1 VLYFSKLL
9 GNNWEEFVENSQNYQ
24 SRLLKFA
31 IEKYRQNKYKKLG
44 GMFQFMFMDCWPSIT
59 WSVVGYDR
67 KPKKGYHTLKQCY
80 QPVLIGVNLG
90 REDFIAGA
98 DRGGHPR
105 PIIIN
110 PWVVNDRHHPLENCT
125 YSVRITNGLTNFEV
139 IQDNTFAIPM
149 DDVLEQAP
157 GINITAEL
165 QPGEYEL
172 ELTLRENGK
181 EISRNSY
188 DIRIAV
194 IP

>member
-1 VLYFSKLL
+1 
-9 GNNWEEFVENSQNYQ
+9 
-24 SRLLKFA
+24 
-31 IEKYRQNKYKKLG
+31 
-44 GMFQFMFMDCWPSIT
+44 
-59 WSVVGYDR
+59 
-67 KPKKGYHTLKQCY
+67 
-80 QPVLIGVNLG
+80 
-90 REDFIAGA
+90 
-98 DRGGHPR
+98 
-105 PIIIN
+105 
-110 PWVVNDRHHPLENCT
+110 
-125 YSVRITNGLTNFEV
+125 
-139 IQDNTFAIPM
+139 M